1 MNNRRTLFILLG
13 VIVVAA
19 IIGVITWSRSRSNGP
34 VEGEAISIGAVLP
47 LTGPASDI
55 GKWQQKGLD
64 LAVEQI
70 NAQRTGGA
78 PKLRMIYQDS
88 AGDPRTGVSA
98 FSQIM
103 AQRKPPVVISSLSSV
118 SNVILPLTKEQKV
131 TAILLAVSLPA
142 ITKQSEYAYRFNV
155 GSEDEAKVM
164 ATYITNQA
172 KLSRV
177 AVYYINDE
185 FGLGALEVFKRDFGA
200 TGGQIVWEESYA
212 GAAADHK
219 NVLAKM
225 GQSKA
230 QGLYVIGYTRASAL
244 AVKQLREM
252 GNKMPIFA
260 NMALTVPTFTQLIG
274 DAIEGAT
281 FTTNYF
287 DVSTT
292 DERVRSFVQ
301 AYTQRY
307 SEPPTFFGAFAYDSV
322 QMLAPLLTSPQT
334 TADDIRAGLTP
345 QRQLSGVMGQFSVD
359 GERNFRFPVK
369 LVQFKQ
375 GKLQE
380 IAQ

>member
-1 MNNRRTLFILLG
+1 MNNRKTLFILLG

-19 IIGVITWSRSRSNGP
+19 IGLVIWSRSGFKGSNE
-34 VEGEAISIGAVLP
+34 VEDINIGAVLP

-70 NAQRTGGA
+70 NARRTGGA

-98 FSQIM
+98 FSQIL
-103 AQRKPPVVISSLSSV
+103 AQKKTPVIISSLSSV
-118 SNVILPLTKEQKV
+118 SNAVLPLTKEQKV
-131 TAILLAVSLPA
+131 NVILLAVSLPA

-172 KLSRV
+172 KVSRV

-185 FGLGALEVFKRDFGA
+185 FGLGALEVFKRDFAA

-212 GAAADHK
+212 AAATDHK
-219 NVLAKM
+219 SVLAKM
-225 GQSKA
+225 GQSNA
-230 QGLYVIGYTRASAL
+230 EGLYVIGYTRASAL

-252 GNKMPIFA
+252 GNKMPVFA

-287 DVSTT
+287 DASTT
-292 DERVRSFVQ
+292 DEQVKTFVQ

-307 SEPPTFFGAFAYDSV
+307 NEPPTFFGAFAYDSV
-322 QMLAPLLTSPQT
+322 QVLAPLLTSPQT

-345 QRQLSGVMGQFSVD
+345 QKQFSGVMGQFSVD
-359 GERNFRFPVK
+359 QERNFRFPVK
-369 LVQFKQ
+369 LVQLKQ